1 MSLAANVPGLQELT
15 TEEMKAT
22 NGGLIWLA
30 VPAVLLLAGC
40 ATTGTNSTET
50 PVNSASGPA

>member
-1 MSLAANVPGLQELT
+1 MKLTANIPGIQELT

-40 ATTGTNSTET
+40 ATTGTNSVET
-50 PVNSASGPA
+50 PVNTANSSQ